1 MRIRIDGL
9 ERAVEH
15 IMELVRRLPCTSV
28 DLDDVE
34 LALHEALANAV
45 VHGNRQDPRKS
56 VQICGGCE
64 RTGDLLLA
72 ITDQGDGFDHNLVPD
87 PTAGDNLLSKHGRG
101 ILLVSRV
108 INSLEFRLNDRQ
120 LIMRKKAIRSPE
132 SAYQLSARMRIFA
145 GVITDFS

>member
-1 MRIRIDGL
+1 MDCVVEFHNEMRIRIDGL

-15 IMELVRRLPCTSV
+15 IMELVRRLPCAPV
-28 DLDDVE
+28 GLDDVE

-64 RTGDLLLA
+64 RSGDLLLA

-101 ILLVSRV
+101 IPLISRLMD
-108 INSLEFRLNDRQ
+108 SLEFRLNGRR
-120 LIMRKKAIRSPE
+120 LIMRKRAIRSH
-132 SAYQLSARMRIFA
+132 
-145 GVITDFS
+145 

>member
-1 MRIRIDGL
+1 MDCVVEFHNEMRIRIDGL

-64 RTGDLLLA
+64 RSGDLLLA

-101 ILLVSRV
+101 ILLISRLMD
-108 INSLEFRLNDRQ
+108 SLEFRLNGRQ
-120 LIMRKKAIRSPE
+120 LIMRKRAIRSHW
-132 SAYQLSARMRIFA
+132 A
-145 GVITDFS
+145 

>member
-1 MRIRIDGL
+1 MDCVVEFHNEMRIRIDVL

-64 RTGDLLLA
+64 RSGDLLLA

-101 ILLVSRV
+101 ILLISRLMD
-108 INSLEFRLNDRQ
+108 SLEFRLNGRQ
-120 LIMRKKAIRSPE
+120 LIMRKRAIRSHW
-132 SAYQLSARMRIFA
+132 A
-145 GVITDFS
+145 

>member
-1 MRIRIDGL
+1 MDCVVEFHNEMRIRIDGL

-64 RTGDLLLA
+64 RSGDLLLA

-101 ILLVSRV
+101 ILLISRLMD
-108 INSLEFRLNDRQ
+108 SLEFRLNGRQ
-120 LIMRKKAIRSPE
+120 LIMRKRATRSPE
-132 SAYQLSARMRIFA
+132 SA
-145 GVITDFS
+145 

>member
-1 MRIRIDGL
+1 MDCVVEFHNEMRIRTDGL
-9 ERAVEH
+9 DRAVEY
-15 IMELVRRLPCTSV
+15 IMELVRRLPCSSV

-56 VQICGGCE
+56 VHICGGCE
-64 RTGDLLLA
+64 RSGDLLLA

-101 ILLVSRV
+101 ILLISRMMD
-108 INSLEFRLNDRQ
+108 SLEFRLNGRQ

-132 SAYQLSARMRIFA
+132 SS
-145 GVITDFS
+145 

>member
-1 MRIRIDGL
+1 MDCVVEFHNEMRIRIDVL

-64 RTGDLLLA
+64 RSGDLLLA

-87 PTAGDNLLSKHGRG
+87 PTAGDNLLSRHGRG
-101 ILLVSRV
+101 ILLISRLMD
-108 INSLEFRLNDRQ
+108 SLEFRLNGRQ
-120 LIMRKKAIRSPE
+120 LIMRKRAIRSHW
-132 SAYQLSARMRIFA
+132 A
-145 GVITDFS
+145 

>member
-1 MRIRIDGL
+1 MDCVVEFHNEMRIRIDGL

-64 RTGDLLLA
+64 RSGDLLLA
-72 ITDQGDGFDHNLVPD
+72 ITDQGDWFDHNLVPD
-87 PTAGDNLLSKHGRG
+87 PNGR
-101 ILLVSRV
+101 RQPA
-108 INSLEFRLNDRQ
+108 LETWPRHPSNQ
-120 LIMRKKAIRSPE
+120 
-132 SAYQLSARMRIFA
+132 
-145 GVITDFS
+145 

>member
-1 MRIRIDGL
+1 MECVVEFHNEMRIRIDGL

-45 VHGNRQDPRKS
+45 VHGNRQDPGKS

-64 RTGDLLLA
+64 RSGDLLLA

-101 ILLVSRV
+101 ILLISRLMD
-108 INSLEFRLNDRQ
+108 SLEFRLNGRQ
-120 LIMRKKAIRSPE
+120 LIMRKRTIRSHW
-132 SAYQLSARMRIFA
+132 A
-145 GVITDFS
+145 

>member
-45 VHGNRQDPRKS
+45 VHGNRQDPHKS
-56 VQICGGCE
+56 V
-64 RTGDLLLA
+64 
-72 ITDQGDGFDHNLVPD
+72 
-87 PTAGDNLLSKHGRG
+87 
-101 ILLVSRV
+101 
-108 INSLEFRLNDRQ
+108 
-120 LIMRKKAIRSPE
+120 
-132 SAYQLSARMRIFA
+132 
-145 GVITDFS
+145 

>member
-1 MRIRIDGL
+1 MDCVAEFHNEMRIRTDGI

-64 RTGDLLLA
+64 RSGDLLLA

-101 ILLVSRV
+101 ILLISRLMD
-108 INSLEFRLNDRQ
+108 SLEFRLNGRQ
-120 LIMRKKAIRSPE
+120 LIMRKRATRSRE
-132 SAYQLSARMRIFA
+132 TA
-145 GVITDFS
+145 

>member
-9 ERAVEH
+9 DRAVEQ
-15 IMELVRRLPCTSV
+15 ILELVRRLPCASV
-28 DLDDVE
+28 DLDDVD

-64 RTGDLLLA
+64 RSGDLLLA
-72 ITDQGDGFDHNLVPD
+72 IKDQGGGFDHNLVPD

-101 ILLVSRV
+101 ILLISRLMD
-108 INSLEFRLNDRQ
+108 SLEFRLNGRQ
-120 LIMRKKAIRSPE
+120 LIMRKRAIRPPE
-132 SAYQLSARMRIFA
+132 SPSQSLS
-145 GVITDFS
+145 

>member
-1 MRIRIDGL
+1 MDCVVEFHNEMRLRIDGL

-15 IMELVRRLPCTSV
+15 IMKLVRRLPCTSV

-45 VHGNRQDPRKS
+45 LHGNRQDPRKS

-64 RTGDLLLA
+64 RSGDLLLA
-72 ITDQGDGFDHNLVPD
+72 ITDQGDGFDHNRVPD

-101 ILLVSRV
+101 ILLISRLMD
-108 INSLEFRLNDRQ
+108 SLEFRLNGRQ
-120 LIMRKKAIRSPE
+120 LIMRKRATRSPE
-132 SAYQLSARMRIFA
+132 SA
-145 GVITDFS
+145 

>member
-1 MRIRIDGL
+1 MDCVVEFHNEMRIRIDGL

-64 RTGDLLLA
+64 RSGETCYWPSQ
-72 ITDQGDGFDHNLVPD
+72 ITAMGS
-87 PTAGDNLLSKHGRG
+87 TIIS
-101 ILLVSRV
+101 
-108 INSLEFRLNDRQ
+108 FRIPRTETTCFRN
-120 LIMRKKAIRSPE
+120 MVAAS
-132 SAYQLSARMRIFA
+132 
-145 GVITDFS
+145 

>member
-1 MRIRIDGL
+1 MDCVVEFHNEMRIRIDGL

-64 RTGDLLLA
+64 RSGDLLLA

-87 PTAGDNLLSKHGRG
+87 PTTGDNLLSKHGRG
-101 ILLVSRV
+101 ILLISRLMD
-108 INSLEFRLNDRQ
+108 SLEFRLNGRQ
-120 LIMRKKAIRSPE
+120 LIMRKRAIRS
-132 SAYQLSARMRIFA
+132 YW
-145 GVITDFS
+145 T

>member
-1 MRIRIDGL
+1 MDCVVEFHNEMRLRIDGL

-15 IMELVRRLPCTSV
+15 IMELVRRLPCTAV

-45 VHGNRQDPRKS
+45 VHGNRQNPRKS

-64 RTGDLLLA
+64 RSGDLLLA

-87 PTAGDNLLSKHGRG
+87 PKIGRAH
-101 ILLVSRV
+101 V
-108 INSLEFRLNDRQ
+108 
-120 LIMRKKAIRSPE
+120 
-132 SAYQLSARMRIFA
+132 
-145 GVITDFS
+145 

>member
-1 MRIRIDGL
+1 MDCVVEFRNEMRLRIDGL

-64 RTGDLLLA
+64 RSGDLLLA
-72 ITDQGDGFDHNLVPD
+72 ITDQGDGFDHNLIPD
-87 PTAGDNLLSKHGRG
+87 PTAGDNVLSKHGRG
-101 ILLVSRV
+101 ILLISRLMD
-108 INSLEFRLNDRQ
+108 SLEFRLNGRQ

-132 SAYQLSARMRIFA
+132 S
-145 GVITDFS
+145 G

>member
-1 MRIRIDGL
+1 MDCVVEFHNEMRIRIDGL

-64 RTGDLLLA
+64 RSGDLLLA

-101 ILLVSRV
+101 ILLISRLMD
-108 INSLEFRLNDRQ
+108 SLEFRLNGRQ
-120 LIMRKKAIRSPE
+120 LIMRKRTIHWA
-132 SAYQLSARMRIFA
+132 
-145 GVITDFS
+145 

>member
-1 MRIRIDGL
+1 RLRIDGL

-15 IMELVRRLPCTSV
+15 IMELVRRLPCTSI

-64 RTGDLLLA
+64 RPGDLLLA

-87 PTAGDNLLSKHGRG
+87 PTSSNTYLKLMRLPIAAGW
-101 ILLVSRV
+101 
-108 INSLEFRLNDRQ
+108 F
-120 LIMRKKAIRSPE
+120 
-132 SAYQLSARMRIFA
+132 
-145 GVITDFS
+145 